1 VFDAVTA
8 RLRALPPGC
17 LSRMDAE
24 ATLTPEALP
33 SMADTV
39 LFLRGLDFRRVCL
52 KFDIFEDWS
61 PERLAGLKRALGA
74 LRDRY
79 LSGAA
84 SWPREGRLHPND
96 VLFETNTASR
106 WGDRRSLVLSVDGS
120 FLACHTLEARAPEA
134 LRVGDLERGI
144 DLGRLRRIYGS
155 ALAALPEDHAYS
167 LYPFLDR
174 YHYAR
179 SIRRD
184 PAAMVE
190 SGCRAGRLLARA
202 VDGMKAE
209 ERVLERLDKDPHF
222 GDFGHEPRYRS
233 KDELAS
239 IRLPMGSGLPDELA
253 RLRQAADFCLY
264 SPGRGKTLLMVPK
277 DPKASF
283 QLVEGIALY
292 SRLKARKLKKDLSLL
307 LQADASSLSA
317 EQARFLKDHGVLHG
331 FTVLSFG
338 RTDAASLLRRLASAG
353 PLALLALRA
362 DGLWSD
368 SELGVLHTMVAEF
381 PRVLRRRPVSLLG
394 PDLAWGHDPR
404 AAQVLADALEAVR

>member
-1 VFDAVTA
+1 
-8 RLRALPPGC
+8 
-17 LSRMDAE
+17 
-24 ATLTPEALP
+24 
-33 SMADTV
+33 
-39 LFLRGLDFRRVCL
+39 
-52 KFDIFEDWS
+52 
-61 PERLAGLKRALGA
+61 
-74 LRDRY
+74 
-79 LSGAA
+79 
-84 SWPREGRLHPND
+84 
-96 VLFETNTASR
+96 
-106 WGDRRSLVLSVDGS
+106 
-120 FLACHTLEARAPEA
+120 
-134 LRVGDLERGI
+134 
-144 DLGRLRRIYGS
+144 
-155 ALAALPEDHAYS
+155 
-167 LYPFLDR
+167 
-174 YHYAR
+174 
-179 SIRRD
+179 
-184 PAAMVE
+184 
-190 SGCRAGRLLARA
+190 
-202 VDGMKAE
+202 
-209 ERVLERLDKDPHF
+209 
-222 GDFGHEPRYRS
+222 
-233 KDELAS
+233 
-239 IRLPMGSGLPDELA
+239 MGSGLPDELA

-283 QLVEGIALY
+283 QLVEGISLY